1 MTGRSPGRG
10 GGGVLGVPRG
20 AVPGVGRA
28 VAVVGRAASVVKHAA
43 RRRTLPT
50 VLAVTAALLAVACG
64 WLGVQVHRQH
74 EDARRDQDVL
84 AAARQLTVNFTSLDY
99 RHYDRDSADVLA
111 GATGAF
117 KKEFANQTTELT
129 RLVTDNKSVSRGH
142 VLDAGIVHADD
153 RSARVLVVAD
163 SQVTNVAAPQGQART
178 YRLQLD
184 LVREGGRW
192 LTSGVEFVG

>member
-1 MTGRSPGRG
+1 MTGR
-10 GGGVLGVPRG
+10 LL
-20 AVPGVGRA
+20 ARA
-28 VAVVGRAASVVKHAA
+28 VGASRRVSSAVLRSSRH
-43 RRRTLPT
+43 RTLPAA
-50 VLAVTAALLAVACG
+50 LAVVAALLAATCG
-64 WLGVQVHRQH
+64 WLGIQVHRQH
-74 EDARRDQDVL
+74 QEAQRDQDVL
-84 AAARQLTVNFTSLDY
+84 AAARQLAVNFTSLDY

-111 GATGAF
+111 GATGEF
-117 KKEFANQTTELT
+117 KKEFANQTKELT
-129 RLVTDNKSVSRGH
+129 KLVTANKSVSQGH

-163 SQVTNVAAPQGQART
+163 SQVTNLAAPKGQARN